1 MNKALVEP
9 RVFLV
14 VYLSFFIIAARVLS
28 IGSAA
33 IVLLGAGAFLAGCR
47 LADGLRIKKAG
58 LRTGLPALELLFAA
72 SAVAILLDLLHVGGI
87 PLLDPSLHSR
97 HVTAYLLLGFPIV
110 PLSALLLAQY
120 LEKGRGMLAQASVV
134 SITLLLALLLGYRTD
149 IAAGIVSF
157 SLVYYLFG
165 RVSEKRLAA
174 LAASAL
180 LAIIL
185 LGFVKASA
193 IGANAGPLDVFS
205 GRIEGTASLFDYIV
219 LHASP
224 FGSLKGELHNAA
236 LSTLT
241 YHLIPGPSIGPRALM
256 AGFFGAREN
265 VTFTATILG
274 PLYLDFGVF
283 GVAAGLGLLGFILSL
298 AFGGIDADKRNAGVY
313 AALLAFSFVAIETGI
328 LDIVLFYFFGAL
340 FYLLVCLR
348 AR

>member
-1 MNKALVEP
+1 MNKALVGP

-14 VYLSFFIIAARVLS
+14 AYLSFFILAARVLS
-28 IGSAA
+28 AGSALV
-33 IVLLGAGAFLAGCR
+33 VLLGAGAFLAGCR
-47 LADGLRIKKAG
+47 LAERLSIKRAG
-58 LRTGLPALELLFAA
+58 LNASFPALELLFAF
-72 SAVAILLDLLHVGGI
+72 SAAALVLDLLHVGGI

-97 HVTAYLLLGFPIV
+97 HLTFYLLLGFPVV
-110 PLSALLLAQY
+110 PLSALLLADY
-120 LEKGRGMLAQASVV
+120 LEKKKGLLAQALV
-134 SITLLLALLLGYRTD
+134 ILPTLLLTLLLGYRTD
-149 IAAGIVSF
+149 IVAAIVSF
-157 SLVYYLFG
+157 GLVYYLFG
-165 RVSEKRLAA
+165 RVSVKRLAA
-174 LAASAL
+174 IAAF
-180 LAIIL
+180 AIFAIAI

-193 IGANAGPLDVFS
+193 SGSVAGPADVFA
-205 GRIEGTASLFDYIV
+205 GRVEGTASLFDYIV
-219 LHASP
+219 LHSSP

-241 YHLIPGPSIGPRALM
+241 YHLIPGPSLGPRALI

-283 GVAAGLGLLGFILSL
+283 GVLLGLGLLGFILSL
-298 AFGGIDADKRNAGVY
+298 AFRSIDADRRNAGVY
-313 AALLAFSFVAIETGI
+313 AVLLAFSFVAIETGI